1 MSCEEGT
8 ELSRADNLFNKGE
21 YGEAVEMY
29 TEFLRL
35 HPEHT
40 KTLYNRGR
48 AYEEMN
54 EYEKALEDFNSV
66 LKKDFTHVQANISV
80 AKDFYFRQKDY
91 HKAITFLN
99 TAIKH
104 SPQNAIAFTM
114 RGKAYQK
121 LGEVDKALKEYNNA
135 ISIDNTLGEAYYSR
149 GSLWIHLRKKEKACS
164 DFDIAISLGNK
175 DALEATKQYCK

>member
-8 ELSRADNLFNKGE
+8 DLSRADNLYSKGD
-21 YGEAVEMY
+21 YASAIEMY
-29 TEFLRL
+29 TEYLRL

-48 AYEEMN
+48 AYEEVGDD
-54 EYEKALEDFNSV
+54 EKALADFNSV

-80 AKDFYFRQKDY
+80 AMDYYFRKKDY

-99 TAIKH
+99 TAINY
-104 SPQNAIAFTM
+104 SPQNAVAFTL

-121 LGEVDKALKEYNNA
+121 LGDAEKALKEYNNA
-135 ISIDNTLGEAYYSR
+135 ISIDSDLGDAYYSR
-149 GSLWIHLRKKEKACS
+149 GSLWLHLQKVEKACA
-164 DFDIAISLGNK
+164 DFEIAISLGNTDSK
-175 DALEATKQYCK
+175 EAKKQYCK